1 MIKASV
7 VVPPTHTL
15 ITFRQQN
22 LRIMPNLTVAV
33 LGPAGFAKDLGK
45 TGTVSD
51 ITLYNLKKGDNFV
64 TFIEPTRYPE
74 KIAPLFFAVST
85 ADKAIMVVDEVN
97 ATFGETVLMLQC
109 AGVAKG
115 QLILR
120 NFLTRDQLL
129 PLIRGTVLE
138 GYGVFSGNVNELR
151 EMLLDEAAALGKNA
165 GEPAPVGTVPIDHFF
180 NVKGIG
186 TVVLGSVVSGAIRA
200 HDTVQVLPI
209 KKQVQVRSIQK
220 MDEDADI
227 AVKGD
232 RVGVSLKGIVAGELD
247 RGYVLSSDPGLKAS
261 DLITGRIDLVKY
273 WTIPLK
279 EGMVIHAG
287 HWMQFI
293 QGRIESVEEKAG
305 EKNPQVTI
313 RLDKG
318 LVHPPGARAVL
329 HYLEGGK
336 LRVMGIL
343 CLQ

>member
-1 MIKASV
+1 
-7 VVPPTHTL
+7 
-15 ITFRQQN
+15 
-22 LRIMPNLTVAV
+22 MPNLTVAV

-51 ITLYNLKKGDNFV
+51 ITLYNLKRGDVSV

-74 KIAPLFFAVST
+74 KISPLFFAVST

-97 ATFGETVLMLQC
+97 AAFGETLLMLQC

-138 GYGVFSGNVNELR
+138 GYEVFAGNVNELR
-151 EMLLDEAAALGKNA
+151 EMLLDEAAAMGKDA
-165 GEPAPVGTVPIDHFF
+165 GEPAPVGTVPTDHFF

-209 KKQVQVRSIQK
+209 KKQAQIRSIQK
-220 MDEDADI
+220 LDEDVDI

-232 RVGVSLKGIVAGELD
+232 RVGVSLKGIEADELD
-247 RGYVLSSDPGLKAS
+247 RGYVLTNDPGMVSS
-261 DLITGRIDLVKY
+261 DLISGRIDLVKF

-279 EGMVIHAG
+279 EGMVVHAG

-293 QGRIESVEEKAG
+293 QGQIKSVAG
-305 EKNPQVTI
+305 DEGERRPQVTI
-313 RLDKG
+313 RLDRG
-318 LVHPPGARAVL
+318 IVHPPGALAVI

-336 LRVMGIL
+336 LRVMGTL
-343 CLQ
+343 SLQ